1 MLQKKGVCVV
11 FCSQQP
17 GVASAAWESSLT
29 LTLKNLCVVIAE
41 VLQELLP
48 RNKRLQISMA
58 SPLQNV
64 NLSLKDWIALM
75 VESGKQ
81 KNRLSERSTTG

>member
-1 MLQKKGVCVV
+1 MA

-29 LTLKNLCVVIAE
+29 LTLKKTCVVIAE

-58 SPLQNV
+58 SLLQNV

-75 VESGKQ
+75 VESGKR